1 MRYTEIKYSVNIVLA
16 IAHAQTKNET
26 HDITSQSVDNAAS
39 ENIAITKAHEEDQ
52 TRTTHH

>member
-1 MRYTEIKYSVNIVLA
+1 MLA

-39 ENIAITKAHEEDQ
+39 ENIAITKTHEEDQ